1 MTADYDIT
9 EVEGDSD
16 DEVADEEERVAD
28 GDLIKE
34 SLSKI
39 DINSLRAKKETDPDK
54 DNVLSNPEGEEQ
66 QPIEDQVS
74 ML

>member
-16 DEVADEEERVAD
+16 DEVADEEGRVAD

-39 DINSLRAKKETDPDK
+39 DINSLRAKKETSPDK

>member
-1 MTADYDIT
+1 VTADYDIT

-16 DEVADEEERVAD
+16 EEVVDEEERVAD

-39 DINSLRAKKETDPDK
+39 DLNSLRAKKETNPDK

-74 ML
+74 KL